1 MRVGCERAAFCG
13 AFLRDSDTG
22 VVTPDWGTGTLT
34 PDGYIRVACGCSGV
48 LGKLRFDTIKEGII
62 EFTIG
67 VMNKLKVAIEYTN
80 NNE

>member
-1 MRVGCERAAFCG
+1 MRVGCERSAVGG

-34 PDGYIRVACGCSGV
+34 PDGCIRVACGCSGMM
-48 LGKLRFDTIKEGII
+48 GKLRFNTIQEVTI

-67 VMNKLKVAIEYTN
+67 VMNKFKSSHRVYQ
-80 NNE
+80 